1 MRDSTHR
8 RPLSEA
14 STADSRRWYM
24 TLVAENLARTRAA
37 RLGHDPELA
46 QASARQALE
55 ERITVRGVP
64 CPQCKAAGDKWCVST
79 SQHSLERPHQERLEA
94 ANASNGLVTDG
105 AISPTRLGT

>member
-8 RPLSEA
+8 RPKAEA
-14 STADSRRWYM
+14 STEANRRWYL
-24 TLVAENLARTRAA
+24 TLATENLARTRAA

-55 ERITVRGVP
+55 ERITVRGVS

-79 SQHSLERPHQERLEA
+79 SQHSLERPHQERLDA
-94 ANASNGLVTDG
+94 AQAGNAQDTKAFSH
-105 AISPTRLGT
+105 